1 MPDAGEQHDASA
13 VPASL
18 VFDAAADGADIVT
31 DAMHRW
37 KAGVEAH
44 RPEQIALPRQPHPL
58 TSPAITES
66 RNTMPNAHPEQSP
79 AILVIGAGELGA
91 SVLVALS
98 QHVSTHPGAASI
110 TVLLRP
116 PAPGPD
122 PALNTRS
129 AELAQMGIA
138 IEQAD
143 IAGASVA
150 DLAAIMK
157 RYHTVISCI
166 GFAAGAGTQLKL
178 AHAALTA
185 GVQRYFPW
193 QFGVD
198 YDEIGRGS
206 AQPLFD
212 EQLDVRDLL
221 RRQRATEWVIVSTGM
236 FTSFLFEPAFGVV
249 DLAAN
254 TVHALGSWDNQ
265 LTLTTPEDIG
275 VLTADIVFATPR
287 IRNTVVY
294 LAGDTISYRE
304 LADIVDRVC
313 DTTVTRQEWSTD
325 ILLDQLAAEP
335 TDTMRKYRAVFAR
348 PTGVAWPKEQSYNV
362 GRGIATTT
370 VEDWAKANLR

>member
-1 MPDAGEQHDASA
+1 
-13 VPASL
+13 
-18 VFDAAADGADIVT
+18 
-31 DAMHRW
+31 
-37 KAGVEAH
+37 
-44 RPEQIALPRQPHPL
+44 
-58 TSPAITES
+58 
-66 RNTMPNAHPEQSP
+66 MPNAHPEPSP

-91 SVLVALS
+91 SVLAELS
-98 QHVSTHPGAASI
+98 HHVSTHPGAASV
-110 TVLLRP
+110 TALLRP
-116 PAPGPD
+116 TGPD
-122 PALNTRS
+122 ADLAQDTRS
-129 AELAQMGIA
+129 TELANIGIGIEYADVATASVAELAN
-138 IEQAD
+138 
-143 IAGASVA
+143 
-150 DLAAIMK
+150 IMM

-185 GVQRYFPW
+185 GVSRYFPW

-198 YDEIGRGS
+198 YDVIGRGS

-249 DLAAN
+249 DLNAN

-275 VLTADIVFATPR
+275 VLTADIVFARPR
-287 IRNTVVY
+287 IRDTVVY

-313 DTTVTRQEWSTD
+313 DTTVTRQEWSTEF
-325 ILLDQLAAEP
+325 LLDQLADKP

-362 GRGIATTT
+362 LRGIATVT
-370 VEDWAKANLR
+370 VEDWAKANLG

>member
-1 MPDAGEQHDASA
+1 MPTPPTTTG
-13 VPASL
+13 
-18 VFDAAADGADIVT
+18 
-31 DAMHRW
+31 
-37 KAGVEAH
+37 
-44 RPEQIALPRQPHPL
+44 
-58 TSPAITES
+58 
-66 RNTMPNAHPEQSP
+66 P
-79 AILVIGAGELGA
+79 AILVIGTGELGA
-91 SVLVALS
+91 SVLAALS
-98 QHVSTHPGAASI
+98 HHVSTHPGAASI
-110 TVLLRP
+110 TALLRP
-116 PAPGPD
+116 PAPGTNPVRD
-122 PALNTRS
+122 SRS
-129 AELAQMGIA
+129 AELAKMGVA
-138 IEQAD
+138 IEHAD
-143 IAGASVA
+143 IAGASVS
-150 DLAAIMK
+150 DLTAIMK

-178 AHAALTA
+178 AQAALAA
-185 GVQRYFPW
+185 GVSRYFPW

-287 IRNTVVY
+287 IRDTVVY
-294 LAGDTISYRE
+294 LAGDTVSYRE
-304 LADIVDRVC
+304 LADIVDRVRH
-313 DTTVTRQEWSTD
+313 TTVTRQEWSTEF
-325 ILLDQLAAEP
+325 LLDQLAAEP

-348 PTGVAWPKEQSYNV
+348 PTGVAWPKEQSYNAV
-362 GRGIATTT
+362 QHIATTS
-370 VEDWAKANLR
+370 VEDWAKKNLV

>member
-1 MPDAGEQHDASA
+1 MPTP
-13 VPASL
+13 PA
-18 VFDAAADGADIVT
+18 T
-31 DAMHRW
+31 D
-37 KAGVEAH
+37 
-44 RPEQIALPRQPHPL
+44 
-58 TSPAITES
+58 
-66 RNTMPNAHPEQSP
+66 SP

-91 SVLVALS
+91 SVLAALAH
-98 QHVSTHPGAASI
+98 HVKTHPGAA
-110 TVLLRP
+110 TVTALLRP
-116 PAPGPD
+116 PAPGAD
-122 PALNTRS
+122 TRQDTRS
-129 AELAQMGIA
+129 EELAKMGIA
-138 IEQAD
+138 IEHSDVATS
-143 IAGASVA
+143 SVA
-150 DLAAIMK
+150 DLAPIMM

-166 GFAAGAGTQLKL
+166 GFAAGAGTQRKL

-185 GVQRYFPW
+185 GVPRYFPW

-221 RRQRATEWVIVSTGM
+221 RSQRATEWVVVSTGM

-275 VLTADIVFATPR
+275 VLTADIVFAQPR
-287 IRNTVVY
+287 IRDTVVY

-304 LADIVDRVC
+304 LADIIDRVR
-313 DTTVTRQEWSTD
+313 DTTVTRREWNTAF
-325 ILLDQLAAEP
+325 LRDQLAAEP
-335 TDTMRKYRAVFAR
+335 EDTMRKYRAVFAR

-362 GRGIATTT
+362 LRGIATITA
-370 VEDWAKANLR
+370 EDWAKTNLV

>member
-1 MPDAGEQHDASA
+1 MPH
-13 VPASL
+13 
-18 VFDAAADGADIVT
+18 
-31 DAMHRW
+31 
-37 KAGVEAH
+37 
-44 RPEQIALPRQPHPL
+44 
-58 TSPAITES
+58 
-66 RNTMPNAHPEQSP
+66 AHPEQSP
-79 AILVIGAGELGA
+79 AILVIGTGELGA
-91 SVLVALS
+91 SVLAALS
-98 QHVSTHPGAASI
+98 HHVSTHPGAASI

-122 PALNTRS
+122 PARDTRN

-138 IEQAD
+138 IEHAD

-185 GVQRYFPW
+185 GVSRYFPW

-221 RRQRATEWVIVSTGM
+221 RGQRATEWVIVSTGM
-236 FTSFLFEPAFGVV
+236 FTSFLFEPAFGIV

-254 TVHALGSWDNQ
+254 TVHALGSWDNE

-287 IRNTVVY
+287 IRDTVVY
-294 LAGDTISYRE
+294 LAGDTITYRE

-313 DTTVTRQEWSTD
+313 DTTVTRREWGTEF
-325 ILLDQLAAEP
+325 LRDQLAADPE
-335 TDTMRKYRAVFAR
+335 DTMRKYRAVFAR
-348 PTGVAWPKEQSYNV
+348 RTGVAWPKDQSYN
-362 GRGIATTT
+362 GLRGIATIG
-370 VEDWAKANLR
+370 VEDWAKKNLV